1 MNVRG
6 RGLGLRREFASE
18 LSAQPKRDDVDF
30 LEIVPDNWMGMG
42 GESVDTLN
50 ALAAKY
56 PFVAHSLSLSIGD
69 AFPFDRDY
77 LSSVR
82 DFLDQY
88 NITVY
93 GDHFCISRDSRGYL
107 YELIPLPRSSASAA
121 FLADKINAVQDFL
134 SRQLVLENISYY
146 YEDEDQ
152 MPEAEFIT
160 SIIARSGCGLLL
172 DVNNVY
178 VNSRNHGLDPL
189 VFLNTLPRDAVAYY
203 HVAGHLEQAEQDCI
217 LDTHGAPVDPRVMEL
232 GAYAVNRFG
241 DLPIVLE
248 RDNNVPSLAELC
260 SELSLV
266 HSAMTAR
273 AEVAA

>member
-1 MNVRG
+1 
-6 RGLGLRREFASE
+6 
-18 LSAQPKRDDVDF
+18 
-30 LEIVPDNWMGMG
+30 
-42 GESVDTLN
+42 
-50 ALAAKY
+50 
-56 PFVAHSLSLSIGD
+56 
-69 AFPFDRDY
+69 
-77 LSSVR
+77 
-82 DFLDQY
+82 
-88 NITVY
+88 
-93 GDHFCISRDSRGYL
+93 
-107 YELIPLPRSSASAA
+107 
-121 FLADKINAVQDFL
+121 
-134 SRQLVLENISYY
+134 
-146 YEDEDQ
+146 
-152 MPEAEFIT
+152 
-160 SIIARSGCGLLL
+160 LL